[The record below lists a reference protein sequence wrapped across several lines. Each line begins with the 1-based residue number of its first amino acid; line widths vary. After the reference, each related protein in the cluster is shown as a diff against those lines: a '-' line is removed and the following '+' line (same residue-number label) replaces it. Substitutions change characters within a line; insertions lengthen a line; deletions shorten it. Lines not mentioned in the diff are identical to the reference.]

1 MATKKHITFEKN
13 ENKEQH
19 LKPFCEQSEKAA
31 TEKSKADELRPLAAE
46 ELQAMLDAKPDTKDY
61 TGTVLY
67 LCDGQIY
74 KIRVQRPDNTDW
86 MSKRLDDPTLKA
98 YKALKKQIKELE
110 VDAKELEKQLATDHP
125 RCVEKGF
132 TIAYLSK

>member
-13 ENKEQH
+13 ASNDQH
-19 LKPFCEQSEKAA
+19 LKPFCEQSQKAAEEKA
-31 TEKSKADELRPLAAE
+31 KADTLRPLAAE
-46 ELQAMLDAKPDTKDY
+46 ELQAMLDAKPETKDY
-61 TGTVLY
+61 TGTVVY

-86 MSKRLDDPTLKA
+86 MSKRLKDPNLKE

-110 VDAKELEKQLATDHP
+110 GDADELEYQLIKDHP
-125 RCVEKGF
+125 KCVDRGF
-132 TIAYLSK
+132 NIAYLK